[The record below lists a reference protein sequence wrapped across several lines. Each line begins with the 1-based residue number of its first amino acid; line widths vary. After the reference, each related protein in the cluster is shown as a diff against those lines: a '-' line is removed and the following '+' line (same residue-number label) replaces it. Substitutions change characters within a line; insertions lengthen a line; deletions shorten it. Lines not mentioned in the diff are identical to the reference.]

1 MMGEADALMQDGAHA
16 IVEGVRRLGA
26 AWVVRTVTQLLDA
39 YGRLD
44 PPVRQGAVDQAQD
57 AGARAAD
64 RVAHELEEFFALP
77 PVEQRTTPLVII
89 RSLRNEATEVLR
101 DAGVPEV
108 ERDPYD
114 ARAFPDDVYG
124 IVPKSIVELGD
135 EALGGA
141 LLAWG
146 MGKAR
151 ALREQQFPGEGLE
164 T

>member
-1 MMGEADALMQDGAHA
+1 MGDADALMQEGAAAIVDGA
-16 IVEGVRRLGA
+16 RRLA
-26 AWVVRTVTQLLDA
+26 AGWVARAIALIIDA

-44 PPVRQGAVDQAQD
+44 EATKAHATAEARK
-57 AGARAAD
+57 AGERAAA
-64 RVAHELEEFFALP
+64 RVTRELEAFFALP
-77 PVEQRTTPLVII
+77 PAEQSTTPLVII
-89 RSLRNEATEVLR
+89 RSLRVEATRVLQ

-108 ERDPYD
+108 ERDPFD

-135 EALGGA
+135 EDLGGA

-146 MGKAR
+146 IGKAR
-151 ALREQQFPGEGLE
+151 ALREEKFPDEGLE

>member
-1 MMGEADALMQDGAHA
+1 MGEADALMREGADA
-16 IVEGVRRLGA
+16 IVDGVRRLAPG
-26 AWVVRTVTQLLDA
+26 WVVRTVSGLIEA

-44 PPVRQGAVDQAQD
+44 PRTAERAIAQAHE
-57 AGARAAD
+57 AGARAAT
-64 RVAHELEEFFALP
+64 RVTHDLEALFARP
-77 PVEQRTTPLVII
+77 PAEQRTTPLVIV
-89 RSLRNEATEVLR
+89 RSLRTEATAVLR

-114 ARAFPDDVYG
+114 LRAFPDDVYG

-135 EALGGA
+135 EDLGGA

-151 ALREQQFPGEGLE
+151 VLREQKFPGEGLE

>member
-1 MMGEADALMQDGAHA
+1 MRDGAGA
-16 IVEGVRRLGA
+16 IVDGVRRLAA
-26 AWVVRTVTQLLDA
+26 AWVVRTVTAIVDA

-44 PPVRQGAVDQAQD
+44 DDTKQRALAAAHD
-57 AGARAAD
+57 AGERGAQ
-64 RVAHELEEFFALP
+64 RVAGELQAFFARP
-77 PVEQRTTPLVII
+77 PAEQRTTPLVIV
-89 RSLRNEATEVLR
+89 RSLRAEATEVLR
-101 DAGVPEV
+101 GAGVPEV

-135 EALGGA
+135 EDLGGA

-151 ALREQQFPGEGLE
+151 ALREQKFPDEGLE